1 VIADAGFCRF
11 VYDPFSRQLQPL
23 SAATQAGSGHNQLWI
38 RDLPFVHQR
47 CRTAAPV
54 RSGCG
59 LRRVSFPASPTTPY
73 VVWWMA
79 LFLHTAEMRTGVLCW
94 VFRRLA
100 GCAARFP
107 R

>member
-1 VIADAGFCRF
+1 MANAGFCRF
-11 VYDPFSRQLQPL
+11 VFDPFTRQLQPL
-23 SAATQAGSGHNQLWI
+23 SAPTQAGSSHNQLRI
-38 RDLPFVHQR
+38 RDLSFVQQR

-59 LRRVSFPASPTTPY
+59 PRRVSLPEPPSTPY
-73 VVWWMA
+73 AVWWMA